1 MKEYIEERVRYI
13 ADYMLEYG
21 ATVRQA
27 AKAFGTSKSTVHKDM
42 TERLYAISPLLAH
55 QVEKVLQKNKA
66 ERHIRGG
73 NATRNKYKSSV
84 KKRQISSPK
93 NS

>member
-1 MKEYIEERVRYI
+1 MKEYIEDRVKRI
-13 ADYMLEYG
+13 ADYMLTEG

-42 TERLYAISPLLAH
+42 TERLSTISPHTAKE
-55 QVEKVLQKNKA
+55 VAKVLRKNKE

-73 NATRNKYKSSV
+73 NATRKKYKN
-84 KKRQISSPK
+84 I
-93 NS
+93 